1 MELERVMESILP
13 LVMLIVPFFIGGLC
27 LSTYPFRYLDPFLTK
42 IKGHKMIL
50 VFGTGLTLAIVSS
63 MVPIVLSGEGLQT
76 PWLSLQVDLS
86 NIAALVAVAAIF
98 FLASIYTWKADK
110 EGRLKPS
117 FYTFFVFVFLF
128 CMLGLLTIFDLFV
141 IFLLVELL
149 IGVSII
155 LVVHAPGKLSP
166 EASFKYLII
175 TAVSALFVL
184 TATLLIYMTTGTSN
198 LLEIAN
204 SPGILAENAR
214 LVLIIVVLLV
224 AGIGADIGLVP
235 FHGWLPDVFPAST
248 PVVNIF
254 FCAEP
259 IALIL
264 ALYKVVSPFY
274 EIYPST
280 IIVLVMA
287 GVGVA
292 SMVFGSLLAYTQKD
306 ALHMIAYIS
315 IDTFGTA
322 LLALGLFTPLGAI
335 AGQIYIINGALM
347 KTGIL
352 LCLGS
357 VYIRTGIRNM
367 NLLGGLFGKMKKTA
381 LTYLICILSLVGIPP
396 LSGFYAKWLIFNSVY
411 SSLLPQ
417 MGILISVAALVLLVG
432 FSIIP
437 FIILMRSFTRI
448 FLGTSPIDLATDEVD
463 RSMWLPGAVLAGV
476 AVLIGIVPGLL
487 LGLTYPI

>member
-1 MELERVMESILP
+1 MESILP
-13 LVMLIVPFFIGGLC
+13 LVMLIVPFFIGALS
-27 LSTYPFRYLDPFLTK
+27 LSTYPFRYLDPFLAK
-42 IKGHKMIL
+42 IKGHKIL
-50 VFGTGLTLAIVSS
+50 MVFGTFLTLIIVSS
-63 MVPIVLSGEGLQT
+63 MVPLVAFGDTLQT
-76 PWLSLQVDLS
+76 PWLSLQVDNS
-86 NIAALVAVAAIF
+86 NIAPLIVVAIIF
-98 FLASIYTWKADK
+98 FLASIYTLKGDK

-117 FYTFFVFVFLF
+117 FYNFFVFVFLF
-128 CMLGLLTIFDLFV
+128 CMLGLLSIFDLFG
-141 IFLLVELL
+141 IFLMVELL

-184 TATLLIYMTTGTSN
+184 TATLLVYMSTGTSN
-198 LLEIAN
+198 LLELASN
-204 SPGILAENAR
+204 PSPLAENAR

-248 PVVNIF
+248 PVVNVF

-264 ALYKVVSPFY
+264 ALYKVVFPFY
-274 EIYPST
+274 QIYPSSL
-280 IIVLVMA
+280 IILIMA
-287 GVGVA
+287 GVGVV

-306 ALHMIAYIS
+306 ALHMMAYIS

-322 LLALGLFTPLGAI
+322 LLALGLFTPLGSI

-347 KTGIL
+347 KAGLL

-357 VYIRTGIRNM
+357 VYIQTGIRNM
-367 NLLGGLFGKMKKTA
+367 HQLGGLLGKMKKTA
-381 LTYLICILSLVGIPP
+381 LTYLVCTLSLVGVPP

-411 SSLLPQ
+411 YSLLPQ
-417 MGILISVAALVLLVG
+417 MGVLISVAALVLLVG
-432 FSIIP
+432 FSLVP
-437 FIILMRSFTRI
+437 FIVLIRSFNKI
-448 FLGTSPIDLATDEVD
+448 FLGTLNVDLPVVEVD
-463 RSMWLPGAVLAGV
+463 RTMWLPGAIVAIAALIIGVL
-476 AVLIGIVPGLL
+476 PGLL
-487 LGLTYPI
+487 LGLIPSL

>member
-1 MELERVMESILP
+1 MESILP
-13 LVMLIVPFFIGGLC
+13 LVLLITPFFIGAVC
-27 LSTYPFRYLDPFLTK
+27 LLTYPFKYLDPFMK
-42 IKGHKMIL
+42 KGYKFLL
-50 VFGTGLTLAIVSS
+50 VFGTGLTLTIVSS
-63 MVPIVLSGEGLQT
+63 IVPLILSGEVLQT
-76 PWLSLQVDLS
+76 PWLSLQIDLT
-86 NIAALVAVAAIF
+86 NIAGLVAVAVIF
-98 FLASIYTWKADK
+98 FLTSIYTLKADK

-117 FYTFFVFVFLF
+117 LYNFFVFVFLF
-128 CMLGLLTIFDLFV
+128 CMLGLLTIFDLFG

-184 TATLLIYMTTGTSN
+184 TATLLVYMTTQTSN
-198 LLEIAN
+198 LFEIVSA
-204 SPGILAENAR
+204 PGALAENAR
-214 LVLIIVVLLV
+214 LVMIIVVLLV

-248 PVVNIF
+248 PVVNAF

-274 EIYPST
+274 EIYPSAL
-280 IIVLVMA
+280 IIFVMTC
-287 GVGVA
+287 VGFA
-292 SMVFGSLLAYTQKD
+292 SMFIGSMLAYTQKD

-322 LLALGLFTPLGAI
+322 LLALGLFTPLGSI

-357 VYIRTGIRNM
+357 VYIRTGLRNM
-367 NLLGGLFGKMKKTA
+367 SLLGGLSGTMKKTS

-396 LSGFYAKWLIFNSVY
+396 LSGFYAKWLIFNAIY
-411 SSLLPQ
+411 FFLLPQ
-417 MGILISVAALVLLVG
+417 IGILPAVFILSLLVG
-432 FSIIP
+432 FSIVP
-437 FIILMRSFTRI
+437 FVVLMRSYNKI
-448 FLGTSPIDLATDEVD
+448 FLGTPTANFASSEVD
-463 RSMWLPGAVLAGV
+463 SSMWLPGAIIAILAIV
-476 AVLIGIVPGLL
+476 IGILPGLL
-487 LGLTYPI
+487 LGLTIPI

>member
-1 MELERVMESILP
+1 MESILP
-13 LVMLIVPFFIGGLC
+13 LVMLIVPFFIGALS
-27 LSTYPFRYLDPFLTK
+27 LSTYPFRYLDPFIAK
-42 IKGHKMIL
+42 IKGHKIL
-50 VFGTGLTLAIVSS
+50 MVFGTGLTLAIVAS
-63 MVPIVLSGEGLQT
+63 MIPLVLSGDSLQT

-86 NIAALVAVAAIF
+86 NIAPLLAVVIIF
-98 FLASIYTWKADK
+98 FLASIYGMNGDK

-117 FYTFFVFVFLF
+117 FYNMFVFVFLF
-128 CMLGLLTIFDLFV
+128 CMLGLLSIFDLFG
-141 IFLLVELL
+141 IFLMVELL

-184 TATLLIYMTTGTSN
+184 TATLLVYMTTGTSN
-198 LLEIAN
+198 LIEIAN
-204 SPGILAENAR
+204 SPGALAENAR
-214 LVLIIVVLLV
+214 LVLIVVVLLV

-264 ALYKVVSPFY
+264 TLYKVVLPFY
-274 EIYPST
+274 GIYPSLL
-280 IIVLVMA
+280 IILIMS

-322 LLALGLFTPLGAI
+322 LLALGLFTPLGSL
-335 AGQIYIINGALM
+335 AGQVYIINGALM
-347 KTGIL
+347 KAGIL

-357 VYIRTGIRNM
+357 VYIQTGIRNM
-367 NLLGGLFGKMKKTA
+367 SQLGGLFGKMKKTA
-381 LTYLICILSLVGIPP
+381 ITYLICVLSLVGIPP

-411 SSLLPQ
+411 YSLLPQ
-417 MGILISVAALVLLVG
+417 MGIVLSVAALVLLAG
-432 FSIIP
+432 FSMVP
-437 FIILMRSFTRI
+437 FIVLIRSFNKI
-448 FLGTSPIDLATDEVD
+448 FLGTPNTDQVTLEVD
-463 RSMWLPGAVLAGV
+463 RSMWLPGIILAGI
-476 AVLIGIVPGLL
+476 ALLIGLIPGLL
-487 LGLTYPI
+487 LGLIPPI